1 MHELRSRAPRQ
12 PDRVHLVPGDPLD
25 PPPRIDRRLGD
36 GRELA
41 PLGPGKAVEEEGQLD
56 VVAPRQRRHQLA
68 RIYLQPAHLSWSK
81 EEQIHP
87 HVHGGPD

>member
-1 MHELRSRAPRQ
+1 MVAGAARAPA
-12 PDRVHLVPGDPLD
+12 
-25 PPPRIDRRLGD
+25 PRIDRRRGD

-56 VVAPRQRRHQLA
+56 VVAPRQRRPPLA
-68 RIYLQPAHLSWSK
+68 RLYLQPPQLYWGQ

-87 HVHGGPD
+87 HGHGGPA

>member
-1 MHELRSRAPRQ
+1 MDELGTCLRTWRDRLDPADVGLDATSRRRAPG
-12 PDRVHLVPGDPLD
+12 L
-25 PPPRIDRRLGD
+25 RR
-36 GRELA
+36 
-41 PLGPGKAVEEEGQLD
+41 EE
-56 VVAPRQRRHQLA
+56 VARLA